1 MSYKVNV
8 EIKELKVLIPEDNFP
23 LKSDV
28 IVGKSNPV
36 LMLQEDECSFYPAV
50 YGHNVGQRKMFKL
63 EDEHVIDTNGWFSE
77 LESFVEQYKGTLLAD
92 CVGED
97 GEVEYIRIRDG
108 VRKKIK
114 IVEED

>member
-1 MSYKVNV
+1 MSYKLHI
-8 EIKELKVLIPEDNFP
+8 EIKELNIAIPEDCFP

-50 YGHNVGQRKMFKL
+50 YATDLGQRKYFKL
-63 EDEHVIDTNGWFSE
+63 EDENVIDTNGWFGE
-77 LESFVEQYKGTLLAD
+77 LEGLTEKYKGTLLAD

-97 GEVEYIRIRDG
+97 GEVEYVRIRDG
-108 VRKKIK
+108 VRKTIK